1 MDYRKE
7 TGFNKKAK
15 GSADK
20 ENDHMI
26 DVVVASLEWPQM
38 DK

>member
-7 TGFNKKAK
+7 TGSNKKAK

-26 DVVVASLEWPQM
+26 EVVVISLEWLQM